1 MDKLTQKKLHIATP
15 LGLKLMPL
23 DWVYKSDKEKTLW
36 LIGHGFDLELSDQP
50 QVQIFLVEVA

>member
-1 MDKLTQKKLHIATP
+1 MTHRKLHIATP

-36 LIGHGFDLELSDQP
+36 LIGQGFDLKPTDQP

>member
-1 MDKLTQKKLHIATP
+1 MTQKKLHIATP